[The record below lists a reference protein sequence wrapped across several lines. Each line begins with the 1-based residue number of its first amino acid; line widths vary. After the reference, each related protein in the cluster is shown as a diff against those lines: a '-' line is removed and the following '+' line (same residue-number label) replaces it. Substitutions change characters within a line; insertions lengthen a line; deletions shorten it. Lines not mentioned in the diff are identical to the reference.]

1 MWGRGVYLQLQFQFY
16 FPYLNFK
23 FLHTNKTLE
32 GDQLDD
38 NSIFFFTC
46 KCKKNVCCEK
56 KGRGMEGGGG
66 IVSAM
71 FCCTVDLF
79 TEIRYLKTYGTDH
92 SP

>member
-32 GDQLDD
+32 GDRLDD

-56 KGRGMEGGGG
+56 KGGGPRGGGG
-66 IVSAM
+66 GGVS
-71 FCCTVDLF
+71 
-79 TEIRYLKTYGTDH
+79 YLQCFVVQSICSLKYDI
-92 SP
+92 

>member
-1 MWGRGVYLQLQFQFY
+1 MNVNLCVGEGGIQLQFQFY

-38 NSIFFFTC
+38 NSIFFFFTC

-56 KGRGMEGGGG
+56 KGRGMEGGG
-66 IVSAM
+66 VS
-71 FCCTVDLF
+71 
-79 TEIRYLKTYGTDH
+79 YLQCFVVQSICSLKYDI
-92 SP
+92 

>member
-1 MWGRGVYLQLQFQFY
+1 MWGRGGYTY
-16 FPYLNFK
+16 NFK
-23 FLHTNKTLE
+23 FLHTKKTLE

-38 NSIFFFTC
+38 NSIFFLHVNVRKMFAV
-46 KCKKNVCCEK
+46 KKREG
-56 KGRGMEGGGG
+56 GRGGGGG